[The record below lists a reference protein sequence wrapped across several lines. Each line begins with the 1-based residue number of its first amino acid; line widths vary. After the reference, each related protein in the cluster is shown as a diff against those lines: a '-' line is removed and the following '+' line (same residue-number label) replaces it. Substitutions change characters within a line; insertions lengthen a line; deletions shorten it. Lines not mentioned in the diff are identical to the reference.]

1 MLRVGVIVRNDTQK
15 ERMIFTGTNQ
25 VKTGKRK
32 RIITGAVKERRW
44 EVKKAGGKK
53 EEEEGDLYQRDRR
66 KTARI
71 LEGSDGQRA
80 IQAKVK
86 WVINM
91 PTNGPSNSLQEEE
104 KKKKKKKK
112 KKGIHQ

>member
-66 KTARI
+66 KNSTDSRRI
-71 LEGSDGQRA
+71 RRSESHSGQSQMGNKHA
-80 IQAKVK
+80 
-86 WVINM
+86 N
-91 PTNGPSNSLQEEE
+91 
-104 KKKKKKKK
+104 
-112 KKGIHQ
+112 